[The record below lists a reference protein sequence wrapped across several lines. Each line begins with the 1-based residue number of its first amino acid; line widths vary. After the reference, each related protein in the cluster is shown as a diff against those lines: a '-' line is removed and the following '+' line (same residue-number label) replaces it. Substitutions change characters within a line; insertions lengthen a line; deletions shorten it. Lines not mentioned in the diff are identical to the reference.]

1 MLESVT
7 GVSDVNLKTVWRI
20 ADTVI
25 VEVHALN
32 SYTTTELCSCYRGN
46 GVGMLETG

>member
-25 VEVHALN
+25 VEVHAL
-32 SYTTTELCSCYRGN
+32 TTHTLPLNCVHVIEAMG
-46 GVGMLETG
+46 